1 MSIIQALHDS
11 PWRGVFHVTGGGT
24 SLLAELLAVPGAS
37 RTVLDASIPYANQ
50 ALADLLGQAPEQAS
64 STTTARA
71 LAMAA
76 YQRARALGGKDLF
89 GLGCTASLVTD
100 RTRRGRTRA
109 HWAIQT
115 ALATHAF
122 YLELDAQSERAEQEQ
137 TLVAGMLDSLASA
150 LLEQPQKDLQTQS
163 LRAASAWQPLLND
176 APYRWCSGDHDGL
189 LLLPGSFNP
198 AHEGHHQMMAVAE
211 QITGRRGAFELT
223 LRNADK
229 PDLDYLSVKE
239 RLAALT
245 GRDVWLTN
253 QATFSAKAEL
263 FPSTTF
269 VLGTDTMERIGE
281 TRFYHHSAQER
292 DAAIQRLQALHI
304 EFLVLGRANNDGFV
318 TLEDTELPDA
328 LRQMCHS
335 VPESV
340 YRNDLSSSQ
349 IRAERDINR
358 LDSQE

>member
-1 MSIIQALHDS
+1 MSIVQQLHDS
-11 PWRGVFHVTGGGT
+11 PWRGVFHVTGGGA

-37 RTVLDASIPYANQ
+37 RTLLDASIPYANQ

-76 YQRARALGGKDLF
+76 YQRARALGGDDHF

-100 RTRRGRTRA
+100 RTKRGQTRA

-115 ALATHAF
+115 ALATHVF
-122 YLELDAQSERAEQEQ
+122 YLELDAQSERLEQEQ
-137 TLVAGMLDSLASA
+137 SLVAGMLNSLASA
-150 LLEQPQKDLQTQS
+150 LLGQRPQDLNAQS
-163 LRAASAWQPLLND
+163 LQAAGDWQPLLND
-176 APYRWCSGDHDGL
+176 APYRWCSGEHDGL

-198 AHEGHHQMMAVAE
+198 PHAGHHQMMAVAE
-211 QITGRRGAFELT
+211 QVTGRRGAFELT

-229 PDLDYLSVKE
+229 PDLDYLSVQE

-245 GRDVWLTN
+245 DRDVWLSN

-263 FPSTTF
+263 FPNTTF
-269 VLGTDTMERIGE
+269 VLGTDTMKRIGE
-281 TRFYHHSAQER
+281 TRFYRHSLQER
-292 DAAIQRLQALHI
+292 DAAIQRLQTLNI
-304 EFLVLGRANNDGFV
+304 EFLVFGRADNGDFV
-318 TLEDTELPDA
+318 TLEDIELPNA
-328 LRQMCHS
+328 LRQMCQS
-335 VPESV
+335 VPESL

-349 IRAERDINR
+349 IRADRDINR
-358 LDSQE
+358 PDSQE